1 MCALLAGVHTKKKNS
16 ITNNIIKD
24 MKKAYIAPEV
34 TELTVV
40 TESMVATSLS
50 INNGTVNT
58 TGAGVQLGKEQRGE
72 WGNLPLPLPE
82 GRRSE
87 LRSPYGLRR
96 GRFAEKRHPS

>member
-72 WGNLPLPLPE
+72 WGNLW
-82 GRRSE
+82 
-87 LRSPYGLRR
+87 
-96 GRFAEKRHPS
+96 K

>member
-1 MCALLAGVHTKKKNS
+1 
-16 ITNNIIKD
+16 

-72 WGNLPLPLPE
+72 WGNLW
-82 GRRSE
+82 
-87 LRSPYGLRR
+87 
-96 GRFAEKRHPS
+96 K

>member
-1 MCALLAGVHTKKKNS
+1 MCALLAGVHIKKRS

-58 TGAGVQLGKEQRGE
+58 STGGVQLGKEQRGE
-72 WGNLPLPLPE
+72 WGNLW
-82 GRRSE
+82 
-87 LRSPYGLRR
+87 
-96 GRFAEKRHPS
+96 K

>member
-1 MCALLAGVHTKKKNS
+1 
-16 ITNNIIKD
+16 

-58 TGAGVQLGKEQRGE
+58 STSGVQLGKEQRGE
-72 WGNLPLPLPE
+72 WGNLW
-82 GRRSE
+82 
-87 LRSPYGLRR
+87 
-96 GRFAEKRHPS
+96 K